1 MDDLDAPLAA
11 LWTAHLPQI
20 DARLATI
27 DAAVARLDAGAPSE
41 QSRSAAL
48 AAAHQL
54 AGTAGTFG
62 FPQASRDAAALHERL
77 SAPHDAPELAE
88 LAVALRASLR
98 RAGP

>member
-1 MDDLDAPLAA
+1 MDDLDAQLAA

-27 DAAVARLDAGAPSE
+27 DAAVAQLDDGALGE
-41 QSRSAAL
+41 RSRSAAV

-54 AGTAGTFG
+54 AGSAGTFG
-62 FPQASRDAAALHERL
+62 FAQASAHATAFGKRFA
-77 SAPHDAPELAE
+77 APHDAPELAE